1 MVLSGFGSIL
11 SLHAGLH
18 QVICNRNPRQPRL
31 RLAVHC
37 AHSSWLAKRNT
48 PLGWPLPFASKA
60 AVACSR
66 TKRCQGVLCNRPT
79 TVRLNFVRAQSHRL
93 DFRPRLGHFADVS
106 VTELQNRIQKLSPGE
121 RRSVG
126 KYVSYVTRRNST
138 VRQRQLARINREMSA
153 GKKYT
158 QAQVDATLARHP
170 SKP

>member
-1 MVLSGFGSIL
+1 M
-11 SLHAGLH
+11 
-18 QVICNRNPRQPRL
+18 
-31 RLAVHC
+31 
-37 AHSSWLAKRNT
+37 
-48 PLGWPLPFASKA
+48 
-60 AVACSR
+60 ACSR
-66 TKRCQGVLCNRPT
+66 TKRCQGVLRNWPT

-158 QAQVDATLARHP
+158 QTQVDATLARHP